1 MNKKQKTAIV
11 NYLKEFVSEARNQRI
26 EEVLNQR
33 TRHIAVV
40 LENLFQSHNVSAVLR
55 SADCFGV
62 QDVHIVEKDFDT
74 PVHSQIALGS
84 DKWLTINRY
93 NTSEK
98 SLEHCILNL
107 KSKGYKIV
115 ATLPHEK
122 DGMLGDFDYTQ
133 KTALL
138 FGTELHGLSPEAV
151 DLADAYL
158 KIPLYGFTE
167 SFNISV
173 SAAIVMYQLTEK
185 LRQSSVEWQLS
196 EEEKID
202 LHLEWLKK
210 SIKTPDL
217 IIENYLKNQ

>member
-1 MNKKQKTAIV
+1 MDTKQKTDLI
-11 NYLKEFVSEARNQRI
+11 NYLKAFVSEQRNQRI
-26 EEVLNQR
+26 EGVLNQR
-33 TRHIAVV
+33 TRHFAIV
-40 LENLFQSHNVSAVLR
+40 LENLFQSHNMSAVLR

-62 QDVHIVEKDFDT
+62 QDVHIIEKDFDT

-84 DKWLTINRY
+84 DKWLTINRC
-93 NTSEK
+93 NCLKTS
-98 SLEHCILNL
+98 ILNL

-122 DGMLGDFDYTQ
+122 ECMLEDFDYSQ

-138 FGTELHGLSPEAV
+138 FGTELHGLSLEAV
-151 DLADAYL
+151 DLADACL
-158 KIPLYGFTE
+158 KIPMYGFTE

-173 SAAIVMYQLTEK
+173 SAAIIMYQLTEK
-185 LRQSSVEWQLS
+185 LRQSSVQWQLL
-196 EEEKID
+196 EAEKID

-210 SIKTPDL
+210 SIKTSDL